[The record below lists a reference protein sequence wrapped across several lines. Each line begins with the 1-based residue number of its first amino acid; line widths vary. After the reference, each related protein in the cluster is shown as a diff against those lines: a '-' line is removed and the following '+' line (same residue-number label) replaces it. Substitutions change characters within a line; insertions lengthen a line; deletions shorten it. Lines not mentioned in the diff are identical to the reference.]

1 MARGAAARPGAQR
14 SFALALGG
22 GGARALAQIAVIEA
36 LDEMGVRPAAI
47 AGTSMGA
54 AIGAAYAA
62 GMTGRAIR
70 RHVIALAHN
79 RGETLARL
87 AGARIGKLADLWP
100 AALGNPLLIDGERF
114 AAAFLPAEL
123 PESFEALAIPLTVV
137 ATDLHGRGEA
147 AFAAGALRPALAGSM
162 AVPGL
167 IRPVQIGAR
176 ICVDG
181 AAVNPLPFDHLHG
194 RADVVVAVDSSAGQL
209 DAGVIPNPFEC
220 VFATI
225 TVIGHTLLAHR
236 LAQRAPDLVI
246 RPNIGIFRL
255 LDFFQAS
262 AILRAAE
269 PVKAEV
275 KEKLGVL
282 LEPPAESPVS

>member
-1 MARGAAARPGAQR
+1 MTRRGPASQPSTPAPRT
-14 SFALALGG
+14 FALALGG

-36 LDEMGVRPAAI
+36 LDEMGVKPVAI

-54 AIGAAYAA
+54 LIGAAYAA

-70 RHVIALAHN
+70 RHVIAIAHN

-87 AGARIGKLADLWP
+87 LAARIGKLTDLWP
-100 AALGNPLLIDGERF
+100 RALGNPMLVDGEKL

-123 PESFEALAIPLTVV
+123 PESFAELAIPLRVV
-137 ATDLHGRGEA
+137 ATDLHGRGEV
-147 AFAAGALRPALAGSM
+147 AFSDGPLRQALAASI

-167 IRPVQIGAR
+167 VRPVQIGAR
-176 ICVDG
+176 VCVDG
-181 AAVNPLPFDHLHG
+181 GAVNPLPFDLLHG
-194 RADVVVAVDSSAGQL
+194 CADHVVAVDSSAGPV
-209 DAGVIPNPFEC
+209 DAGAIPDPLEC

-225 TVIGHTLLAHR
+225 TTIGHTMMRHK

-246 RPNIGIFRL
+246 RPSIGIFRL
-255 LDFFQAS
+255 LDVFQAS

-275 KEKLGVL
+275 KEKLGAL
-282 LEPPAESPVS
+282 LA

>member
-1 MARGAAARPGAQR
+1 MAAPRSSK

-22 GGARALAQIAVIEA
+22 GGARSLAQIAVIEA
-36 LDEMGVRPAAI
+36 LDEMGVKPVAI
-47 AGTSMGA
+47 AGASMGA
-54 AIGAAYAA
+54 LIGAAYAS

-79 RGETLARL
+79 RGDTIARL
-87 AGARIGKLADLWP
+87 MAARIGRITDLWP
-100 AALGNPLLIDGERF
+100 TALGNPLLMDGEKL
-114 AAAFLPAEL
+114 AASFLPAEL
-123 PESFEALAIPLTVV
+123 PERFEELAIPLSVV
-137 ATDLHGRGEA
+137 ATDLHGRAEA
-147 AFAAGALRPALAGSM
+147 SFAEGPLRQALAASI

-167 IRPVQIGAR
+167 IRPVQIGER

-181 AAVNPLPFDHLHG
+181 AAVNPLPFDLLHG
-194 RADVVVAVDSSAGQL
+194 RADVVVAIDSSAGPL
-209 DAGVIPNPFEC
+209 DAGVVPDPFEC

-225 TVIGHTLLAHR
+225 TTIGQTVLGHK
-236 LAQRAPDLVI
+236 LAQRAPELVI

-255 LDFFQAS
+255 LDIFQAS

-275 KEKLGVL
+275 KERLGAL
-282 LEPPAESPVS
+282 LGLSDVRERSP

>member
-1 MARGAAARPGAQR
+1 MARGAASLPGTRR

-100 AALGNPLLIDGERF
+100 AALGNPLLVDGERF
-114 AAAFLPAEL
+114 AAAILPAEL
-123 PESFEALAIPLTVV
+123 PESFAALEIPLTVV

-147 AFAAGALRPALAGSM
+147 AFSDGPLRQALAASM

-167 IRPVQIGAR
+167 VRPVRIGER

-181 AAVNPLPFDHLHG
+181 GAVNPLPFDHLHG
-194 RADVVVAVDSSAGQL
+194 RADVLVAVDSSAGPL

-225 TVIGHTLLAHR
+225 TTIGHTLMADR

-255 LDFFQAS
+255 LDVFQAS

-275 KEKLGVL
+275 KEKLGAL
-282 LEPPAESPVS
+282 LA

>member
-1 MARGAAARPGAQR
+1 MAGPVSAAR

-22 GGARALAQIAVIEA
+22 GGARSLAQIPIIEA
-36 LDEMGVRPAAI
+36 LDEMGVKPVAI
-47 AGTSMGA
+47 AGASMGA

-70 RHVIALAHN
+70 RHMLALAHN

-87 AGARIGKLADLWP
+87 MSARIGRLADLWP
-100 AALGNPLLIDGERF
+100 LSPGNPLLVDGEKLV
-114 AAAFLPAEL
+114 AAFLPPAVPETFAE
-123 PESFEALAIPLTVV
+123 LAIPLHVV
-137 ATDLHGRGEA
+137 ATDLHGRSEVS
-147 AFAAGALRPALAGSM
+147 FAEGPLRPALAASM

-167 IRPVQIGAR
+167 IRPVEIGAR
-176 ICVDG
+176 VCVDG
-181 AAVNPLPFDHLHG
+181 AAVSPLPFDLLHG
-194 RADVVVAVDSSAGQL
+194 AADVIVAIDSSAGPL
-209 DAGVIPNPFEC
+209 DAGVVPDPFEC

-225 TVIGHTLLAHR
+225 TVIGQTVLGHK

-255 LDFFQAS
+255 LDIFQAS

-269 PVKAEV
+269 PVKVEI
-275 KEKLGVL
+275 KEKLGPL
-282 LEPPAESPVS
+282 LGINAVRERNP